1 MKRSSPRRW
10 RSVRKRVW
18 CPSVA
23 LVCYDC
29 LEIPPAKQ
37 QRRQRCWRSGSG
49 RFVSS
54 RAGGCWVRPRRLWPG
69 LLAEADGS
77 YCFTVRRAP
86 RFLCLRGRPSGI
98 ACPRVWRSLWILTLS
113 SFDQEGSSGKPKPS
127 FRRTTCST
135 MLLISSIRITT
146 PPRPSGF
153 QRQPCQLTSVVVPE
167 RAVRSTRPWLR
178 LR

>member
-1 MKRSSPRRW
+1 MKRSSL
-10 RSVRKRVW
+10 RKWPSARKLVW

-23 LVCYDC
+23 LVCCDC
-29 LEIPPAKQ
+29 LEVPPVKQ
-37 QRRQRCWRSGSG
+37 QRRQRFWRSGSG

-54 RAGGCWVRPRRLWPG
+54 RAGGCWVLLRHLLPG
-69 LLAEADGS
+69 LLADADGS
-77 YCFTVRRAP
+77 CCCMVRRALLC
-86 RFLCLRGRPSGI
+86 RCLRGRPSGM
-98 ACPRVWRSLWILTLS
+98 ACPRVWRSLWIPIRS
-113 SFDQEGSSGKPKPS
+113 SFDQDGSSGKPKPS